1 MINYTERFDGGVQS
15 SMKYSVKRR
24 QHDFYFLIVTQE
36 QPLPVSSS
44 SFSHYLSE
52 NVIKPKTEFHE
63 KRILSRVFGPI

>member
-15 SMKYSVKRR
+15 SMKYSVERR

-52 NVIKPKTEFHE
+52 NVTKPKTEFHE
-63 KRILSRVFGPI
+63 KWILSRVFGPI